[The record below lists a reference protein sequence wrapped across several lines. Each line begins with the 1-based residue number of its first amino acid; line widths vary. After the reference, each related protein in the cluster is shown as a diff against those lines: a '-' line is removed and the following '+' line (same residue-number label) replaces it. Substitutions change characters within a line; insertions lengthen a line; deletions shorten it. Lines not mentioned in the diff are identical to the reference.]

1 MPVLALYSGILGLL
15 LVYLSLNVAMNR
27 KKLKIGIGDGDN
39 KDMARLIRVQANF
52 IEYVPT
58 ALILLAVFE
67 SNHGH
72 AMVAHIAGGM
82 LVVGRFLHAYGLG
95 KTVKV
100 SFGRFAGMIL
110 TWLSILGLAGAN
122 IYYFVMAQILA

>member
-1 MPVLALYSGILGLL
+1 MPILALYSGILGLL

-27 KKLKIGIGDGDN
+27 KKFKIGIGDGDN
-39 KDMARLIRVQANF
+39 KDLARLIRVQANF
-52 IEYVPT
+52 TEYVPT

-72 AMVAHIAGGM
+72 AIVAHIAGGV
-82 LVVGRFLHAYGLG
+82 LVLGRLLHAYGLG

-100 SFGRFAGMIL
+100 SFGRAVGMVL
-110 TWLSILGLAGAN
+110 TWLSILGLAGMN
-122 IYYFVMAQILA
+122 IYYFVIAQVI